1 LRAGFFKG
9 GDIVSLKSYI
19 ITRIILAIPM
29 ILILLIMIFFILRI
43 IPGDPVLAI
52 LGGKA
57 PVEVIEA
64 KRHELGLD
72 KPIIIQFFD
81 YLGDVL
87 RGDLGVSTLTNRPVW
102 SEIKDRF
109 PATLELTIFSFIIA
123 LIIGI
128 FWGAEAAWRK
138 DNPLDI
144 SARVYSIF
152 IYAVPVFW
160 LGLMLQLLFGIYL
173 RWLPVGGRLS
183 PRVSLDI
190 KTGLFLLDSLFSWNW
205 EAFWDVLKHLLLPG
219 ITLGLVI
226 SSIFLRMVRNN
237 TVLMLSK
244 DFVKAAKA
252 RGLKPKVILYGHA
265 VRNAFVPIFT
275 IMGMQFALL
284 LAGAVLTETTFS
296 WPGVGSYLVLKIKY
310 RDFPAIQGTIIF
322 FAIFVVLISIIIDIV
337 NALVDPRVRY

>member
-1 LRAGFFKG
+1 M
-9 GDIVSLKSYI
+9 KSYI
-19 ITRIILAIPM
+19 ITRVILAIPM
-29 ILILLIMIFFILRI
+29 IFILLVMIFFILRI

-57 PVEVIEA
+57 PLEVIEA

-72 KPIIIQFFD
+72 KPVIVQFFD
-81 YLGDVL
+81 YIGNVF

-102 SEIKDRF
+102 DEIKDRF

-123 LIIGI
+123 LLIGL
-128 FWGAEAAWRK
+128 FYGAEAAWRK
-138 DNPLDI
+138 DKSLDI
-144 SARVYSIF
+144 SARVYSILL
-152 IYAVPVFW
+152 YAIPVFW
-160 LGLMLQLLFGIYL
+160 LGLMLQLLFGVYL
-173 RWLPVGGRLS
+173 RWFPVGGRLS

-190 KTGLFLLDSLFSWNW
+190 KTGLLVLDSILNWNW
-205 EAFWDVLKHLLLPG
+205 EAFSDVLKHLLLPG
-219 ITLGLVI
+219 LTLGLVI

-252 RGLKPKVILYGHA
+252 RGLKSRVILYGHA
-265 VRNAFVPIFT
+265 VKNAFVPIFT

-296 WPGVGSYLVLKIKY
+296 WPGIGSYLVLKIKY
-310 RDFPAIQGTIIF
+310 RDFPAIQGTIVF
-322 FAIFVVLISIIIDIV
+322 FAMFVVVISIVIDIV

>member
-1 LRAGFFKG
+1 M
-9 GDIVSLKSYI
+9 SLKSYI
-19 ITRIILAIPM
+19 ITRVILAIPM
-29 ILILLIMIFFILRI
+29 IFILLVMIFFILRI

-57 PVEVIEA
+57 PLEVIEA

-72 KPIIIQFFD
+72 KPVIVQFFD
-81 YLGDVL
+81 YIGNVF

-102 SEIKDRF
+102 DEIKDRF

-123 LIIGI
+123 LLIGL
-128 FWGAEAAWRK
+128 FYGAEAAWRK
-138 DNPLDI
+138 DKSLDI
-144 SARVYSIF
+144 SARVYSILL
-152 IYAVPVFW
+152 YAIPVFW
-160 LGLMLQLLFGIYL
+160 LGLMLQLLFGVYL
-173 RWLPVGGRLS
+173 RWFPVGGRLS

-190 KTGLFLLDSLFSWNW
+190 KTGLLVLDSILNWNW
-205 EAFWDVLKHLLLPG
+205 EAFSDVLKHLLLPG
-219 ITLGLVI
+219 LTLGLVI

-252 RGLKPKVILYGHA
+252 RGLKSRVILYGHA
-265 VRNAFVPIFT
+265 VKNAFVPIFT

-296 WPGVGSYLVLKIKY
+296 WPGIGSYLVLKIKY
-310 RDFPAIQGTIIF
+310 RDFPAIQGTIVF
-322 FAIFVVLISIIIDIV
+322 FAMFVVVISIVIDIV

>member
-1 LRAGFFKG
+1 M
-9 GDIVSLKSYI
+9 SLKSYI
-19 ITRIILAIPM
+19 ITRVILAIPM
-29 ILILLIMIFFILRI
+29 IFILLVMIFFILRI

-57 PVEVIEA
+57 PLEVIEA

-72 KPIIIQFFD
+72 KPVIVQFFD
-81 YLGDVL
+81 YIGNVF

-102 SEIKDRF
+102 DEIKDRF

-123 LIIGI
+123 LLIGL
-128 FWGAEAAWRK
+128 FYGAEAAWRK
-138 DNPLDI
+138 DKSLDI
-144 SARVYSIF
+144 SARVYSILL
-152 IYAVPVFW
+152 YAIPVFW
-160 LGLMLQLLFGIYL
+160 LGLMLQLLFGVYL
-173 RWLPVGGRLS
+173 RWFPVGGRLS

-190 KTGLFLLDSLFSWNW
+190 KTGLLILDSILNWNW
-205 EAFWDVLKHLLLPG
+205 EAFSDVLKHLLLPG
-219 ITLGLVI
+219 LTLGLVI

-252 RGLKPKVILYGHA
+252 RGLKSRVILYGHA
-265 VRNAFVPIFT
+265 VKNAFVPIFT

-296 WPGVGSYLVLKIKY
+296 WPGIGSYLVLKIKY
-310 RDFPAIQGTIIF
+310 RDFPAIQGTIVF
-322 FAIFVVLISIIIDIV
+322 FAMFVVVISIVIDIV